1 MGPGLVVLFSFF
13 LQHLETWNHHS
24 AWFVLLHELNN
35 ITIQKTKVRA
45 WCTVRILYIRKW
57 SSSQVHLLILLPF
70 LFLHLKIIFSKN
82 AIFWV
87 EPLLADRATILH
99 KTLSHYVAQGKWNV
113 PPPPPYQINVDN
125 VIFKYSTC
133 LGSSQKN
140 TERRGGGKWGE
151 ISFSIS
157 DSINYF
163 VSCFSNK
170 FCQRLSFAS
179 T

>member
-57 SSSQVHLLILLPF
+57 SFSQVHLLILLPF
-70 LFLHLKIIFSKN
+70 LHLKIIFSKN
-82 AIFWV
+82 TIFWV

-113 PPPPPYQINVDN
+113 PPPPHIKSML
-125 VIFKYSTC
+125 IM
-133 LGSSQKN
+133 
-140 TERRGGGKWGE
+140 W
-151 ISFSIS
+151 
-157 DSINYF
+157 
-163 VSCFSNK
+163 FSNTVLALGHRKKTLNEGEGESEEK
-170 FCQRLSFAS
+170 FLFQSVIL
-179 T
+179 